1 MNFEISVFE
10 GFQGFHL
17 ISDSEPQS
25 PKDAPHS
32 LEQAP
37 LSPDYVPGPEYLK
50 YLAPTDDEIPVKD
63 QPLHVDASPT
73 GLSPGYVANFDPL
86 EEDPLILIFCEKVEM
101 SRDVLTVGSTMRIP
115 LLYRGEYSQWVEK
128 EDPANYLADYPV
140 DEGDD
145 EEEVE
150 ESSED
155 DDDDDDEKEA
165 SKEDEEE
172 EEHLALANSIL
183 PAIDSVLSA
192 EEMKPFETD
201 ESSAT
206 PPPPRSPPSTEALIV
221 EYAST
226 PTPPSPPPS
235 PLSPPPSLLP
245 KIPSPPLILPPLHT
259 SLTYAR
265 APLGCRATMVQS
277 DIPEADMPSRKRLC
291 LTAPAFRFEVGE
303 SSTAAVTSIR
313 AFEGKVMTTVEE
325 VNERVTDLA
334 ATQWHDAHELCMRH
348 EDDEDDRVLLRAHI
362 SLMIRERQY
371 FCSMPLSNEREKMA
385 PKKTTKPMSDAAIKA
400 LVAQSVT
407 DALAE
412 HEANRNSRNDD
423 ELGSSRRRTVP
434 TTRECTYS
442 DFFKCQPLNFK
453 GTEGVVDLA
462 LMCGRMFSEES
473 DEVEKYVGE
482 LPDMIQGSYA
492 PKCNNYKKVS
502 HLAHDSRSLVATA
515 NNQRAPRAIQRVV
528 TCFACVV
535 QRSFVST
542 AFSSII
548 DIVPS
553 TLDHDYDVELA
564 EKIIIR
570 VNTIIRGCTLN
581 FLNHPF
587 NIDLITVKLGSF
599 DVIIGMDWFS
609 KYHVVII
616 CDENIIHVSFG
627 SETLIVRVFPED
639 LPGIPP
645 TQKVEFQIDLIPG
658 ASPIAWVP
666 YRLARSDMKELSN
679 QLQELPDKG
688 FIRPSS
694 SPWGAPNRYPLSRI
708 DDLFDQ
714 LQGSSIYSK
723 IDLRSSYHQLR
734 VHEEE
739 ILKTAFRIR
748 YGHYEFQIM
757 PFGLTNALDIFMDL
771 MNQVCKPYLDKFMI
785 VFIEDILIYSKSK
798 QEHEEHL
805 KLTFELLKNEELYA
819 KFSKCEFWIPKVQ
832 FLRHVIDSQGIHVDP
847 AKIEP
852 IKDLASPKT
861 PMEIRQFLGLV
872 GYYERFIEGFS
883 KIAKSM
889 TKLTQKKELRTL
901 LFIVMLRIK
910 DYVLS
915 ECKMRRSSSVPC
927 SLITQS
933 LQHILD
939 QKELNMRQ
947 HCWLELLND
956 YDCEI
961 HYQPGKANILNAQ
974 TEAMNPKNFKAED
987 VRGIIRKEKLKLRA
1001 DRTLWLKNMSWLPCF
1016 GTRLDMG
1023 TAYHPQADGQSE
1035 RTIQA
1040 QEDMLRACVIDFGSG
1055 WERHLPLIEFSYNN
1069 RYHTSIKAVPFE
1081 ALYGRKCL
1089 SLVCWAEVGVI
1100 QLTSPEIIHE
1110 TMEKII

>member
-482 LPDMIQGSYA
+482 LPDMIQDKLRTKENLMTTQG
-492 PKCNNYKKVS
+492 
-502 HLAHDSRSLVATA
+502 T
-515 NNQRAPRAIQRVV
+515 
-528 TCFACVV
+528 T
-535 QRSFVST
+535 
-542 AFSSII
+542 
-548 DIVPS
+548 
-553 TLDHDYDVELA
+553 
-564 EKIIIR
+564 
-570 VNTIIRGCTLN
+570 TLN
-581 FLNHPF
+581 NSL
-587 NIDLITVKLGSF
+587 TK
-599 DVIIGMDWFS
+599 
-609 KYHVVII
+609 
-616 CDENIIHVSFG
+616 
-627 SETLIVRVFPED
+627 VFPED

-1069 RYHTSIKAVPFE
+1069 RLELPQQLSRVHSTFHVSNLKKYLSDEPLAILLDEIHIDDKLYFVGELVDIMDREVKRLKQSRIPIIKF
-1081 ALYGRKCL
+1081 
-1089 SLVCWAEVGVI
+1089 
-1100 QLTSPEIIHE
+1100 
-1110 TMEKII
+1110 